1 MILRDALAHFTSAAI
16 GRSEVRLL
24 AAHALQRDAAWLVS
38 HDTDALSAT
47 QFETIQSLV
56 SRRRAGEP
64 IAYIVGYREFYG
76 RRFKT
81 TPAALIPRPETEL
94 LIDEVCALVRETPT
108 SHNEAARIL
117 DVGTGTGCIAITLA
131 LENDNVD
138 LTASDLSRD
147 ALALAQDNA
156 NALTATKLQFIES
169 DWFSAIDAN
178 KKFDII
184 VSNPPYIA
192 PNDPHLF
199 KGDLRFEPW
208 LALRDRVDGL
218 ESYRELVRGAKKHL
232 REGGTLIVEHGY
244 DQGESVPALFRE
256 AGFADVEMIRDFAGN
271 ARVTRGR
278 FSSHLSSL

>member
-1 MILRDALAHFTSAAI
+1 MILRDALAHFTSAAVA
-16 GRSEVRLL
+16 RSEVRLL

-64 IAYIVGYREFYG
+64 IAYILGYREFYG

-81 TPAALIPRPETEL
+81 THAALIPRPETEL
-94 LIDEVCALVRETPT
+94 LIYEVCALIRETPT
-108 SHNEAARIL
+108 SHNEALRIL

-131 LENDNVD
+131 LEIDNADV
-138 LTASDLSRD
+138 TASDLSRD
-147 ALALAQDNA
+147 ALTLAQDNA
-156 NALTATKLQFIES
+156 NALAATKLQFIES

-218 ESYRELVRGAKKHL
+218 ESYRELLRGAKKHL
-232 REGGTLIVEHGY
+232 REGGMLIVEHGY
-244 DQGESVPALFRE
+244 DQGESVPALFRD
-256 AGFADVEMIRDFAGN
+256 AGFVDVEMICDLAGHP
-271 ARVTRGR
+271 RVTRGNAR
-278 FSSHLSSL
+278 APT